1 MRLWCSSSNLEME
14 RRDIKQAHEQTNVE
28 ISLILSDSIQ
38 YGTLV
43 TVAPL
48 KHPSDLDGKQTLLV

>member
-1 MRLWCSSSNLEME
+1 M
-14 RRDIKQAHEQTNVE
+14 NVE

-43 TVAPL
+43 TVVPL